1 MIDRQL
7 ARRLEPVASRL
18 RQLRL
23 SNGLTIIWLLAAC
36 VAVVALYFGPVSQ
49 RFVWG
54 VIGGTCVV
62 AAIYALGVWR
72 MAINERRLA
81 WRIESKYPELNASL
95 LTAIEQQPN
104 LTNGQYGYGYL
115 QQDVLRRALT
125 HSELHSWKDSVP
137 KSRVWAAHLANGL
150 SVGGLILLLL
160 ALFDV
165 DRLSANTPTGLAFDD
180 VKVTE
185 NLHYELT
192 VEPGD
197 ANIER
202 GTSLLVLA
210 RFTGPLPPDAT
221 LVTEDE
227 AGNSRQIALAKSL
240 DDPVFGGR
248 IAVVNQPLTYKIAFA
263 KQESDPYQVTVFE
276 YPKLQQA
283 DAKLHFPSYTNQ
295 EDKLVQDV
303 RRISAIEGTE
313 VTLVCRLNKPVR
325 EAQLV
330 EDGEE
335 PLVLVADPNEPTTM
349 QTTLT
354 LDRSMRLELRLI
366 DNEGRQ
372 NRDPAEFVLK
382 ALPNRPPDLKLTFPA
397 KDMQVS
403 PIEELNLAANAWDDY
418 GLKRFGLNYNLAGTE
433 GQEIVLAEDAPAK
446 ERLAKEHVLSFESLA
461 AEPDQLV
468 SYYFWAEDIG
478 PDGERRRT
486 SGDLYF
492 AEVRHF
498 EEIFRQGQ
506 QPTASQQQQQQ
517 QQQGG
522 GNAQQAEELAEL
534 QKQIINALWKIVRR
548 ETRDEPTEKFAD
560 DVGLVLESQISAL
573 TQAKELAEDLQD
585 AQSQTYV
592 EAVQQHMQETI
603 VELGAAREQAEPEKL
618 QPALAS
624 AQSAY
629 QALLKLRAREHEV
642 VRSQQQSSSQS
653 SSSSSSSRS
662 QQQLQQLELNDD
674 ENRYETQQTASPQET
689 QEQREDRQVLNRL
702 RELAQRQND
711 LNDRVKEL
719 QSALDEAQTQA
730 EKEELERQLKRLR
743 EEQQQ
748 ILRNMEELDQR
759 MTEPGN
765 QERMN
770 QERQQ
775 LQQARE
781 NARQSSEALEE
792 GMVSQAAAEGT
803 RAEQELREL
812 QDEFQRRTANQF
824 SEDVREMQE
833 QARQLEQREKK
844 LADDLKEMDQP
855 AKPSNSLRGDSKRDQ
870 IAEGLQ
876 QQRQDLK
883 DLLDRMRQTIEQ
895 AETTEP
901 LLAEELYETIRNTRR
916 ENPETALESVER
928 SFNRGFVEDARQQ
941 ERIADRGISELR
953 KGIEKAAESVLGD
966 ETEALKRAEQELRQL
981 SRELDRE
988 IAEADPQAA
997 NDQQSSEDQPGT
1009 GQRPNSN
1016 STDANSP
1023 NSESSQQNP
1032 NGQSASRNQDNQS
1045 QDNQSQD
1052 NGSQDSGSQDSEQ
1065 QRSPSENGS
1074 SEESEQPMPNGQS
1087 ANGEQ
1092 PQDAQ
1097 QSPNGGQQPNGQ
1109 QSPDGQRS
1117 QQSSDQQQPGQA
1129 NGNGGQPS
1137 DASPP
1142 NESGPSQPGQN
1153 QNRPGQQPNAGQ
1165 PNAGQPNAGQ
1175 PGQRGGDDRN
1185 LGPAGIGG
1193 LSQFLNPTGNRP
1205 PAPLTGEGFLD
1216 WSDRLRDVEEI
1227 VSDPELRAEAAR
1239 IRDRAKAIRKDFKRH
1254 SQPPNW
1260 DVVRETIAEPL
1271 AELQNRVSEELL
1283 RRSAKD
1289 ALVPLNRDPVP
1300 TQYAEQVQRYFER
1313 LGTGQE

>member
-7 ARRLEPVASRL
+7 ARRLEPVARRL

-23 SNGLTIIWLLAAC
+23 SHGLTIIWLIAAN
-36 VAVVALYFGPVSQ
+36 VAVVALCLGPVSS
-49 RFVWG
+49 RFTFG
-54 VIGGTCVV
+54 LIGTTCVIAV
-62 AAIYALGVWR
+62 IYALCVWR
-72 MAINERRLA
+72 MTINDRRLA
-81 WRIESKYPELNASL
+81 WRIESKYPDLNASL

-104 LTNGQYGYGYL
+104 LANGQYGYGYL

-137 KSRVWAAHLANGL
+137 KWRVWAAHLVNGL
-150 SVGGLILLLL
+150 SVAVWILLLL

-165 DRLSANTPTGLAFDD
+165 ERSSANTPDGLAFED

-185 NLHYELT
+185 NLPYELT

-197 ANIER
+197 ADIER
-202 GTSLLVLA
+202 GSSLLVLA

-227 AGNSRQIALAKSL
+227 TGNSRQIALAKSL

-248 IAVVNQPLTYKIAFA
+248 IAAVDRPLTYKIAFA
-263 KQESDPYQVTVFE
+263 KQESNPYQVTVFE
-276 YPKLQQA
+276 FPRLQQA

-295 EDKLVQDV
+295 DDKLVQDV
-303 RRISAIEGTE
+303 RRVSAIEGTE

-325 EAQLV
+325 ETQLI
-330 EDGEE
+330 EDGQE
-335 PLVLVADPNEPTTM
+335 PIVLVADPDEPTTV

-354 LDRSMRLELRLI
+354 LDRSRRLELKLT
-366 DNEGRQ
+366 DSEGRQ

-418 GLKRFGLNYNLAGTE
+418 GLKRFGLNYNLAGSE
-433 GQEIVLAEDAPAK
+433 GQEIVLAEDVPAK
-446 ERLAKEHVLSFESLA
+446 ERLAKEHVLSFENLA

-517 QQQGG
+517 QQNG
-522 GNAQQAEELAEL
+522 GNAQQAQKLAEL

-548 ETRDEPTEKFAD
+548 ETRDQPTKKFAD
-560 DVGLVLESQISAL
+560 DLGLVLESQISAL
-573 TQAKELAEDLQD
+573 EQTKELAENLQD

-603 VELGAAREQAEPEKL
+603 VELGTAHEQAIPEKL

-642 VRSQQQSSSQS
+642 VRSQQQQSSSQS

-662 QQQLQQLELNDD
+662 QQQLQQLELDDD

-781 NARQSSEALEE
+781 NARQSSEALQE

-824 SEDVREMQE
+824 NEDVRKMQE
-833 QARQLEQREKK
+833 QVRKLEQREQE
-844 LADDLKEMDQP
+844 LAENLKEMDQP
-855 AKPSNSLRGDSKRDQ
+855 KQPSNSLRGESKREK
-870 IAEGLQ
+870 IAEQLQ
-876 QQRQDLK
+876 QQRQDLN
-883 DLLDRMRQTIEQ
+883 DLLDRMRETIEQ

-916 ENPETALESVER
+916 ENPETALESAER

-941 ERIADRGISELR
+941 ERIADRGISSLR
-953 KGIEKAAESVLGD
+953 EGIEKAAESVLGD

-988 IAEADPQAA
+988 IAEADPQAVENQAGNNSRENAESNNA
-997 NDQQSSEDQPGT
+997 NNQ
-1009 GQRPNSN
+1009 
-1016 STDANSP
+1016 DA
-1023 NSESSQQNP
+1023 ESSQQNP
-1032 NGQSASRNQDNQS
+1032 SGQSSSSRSQRNPNQTE
-1045 QDNQSQD
+1045 
-1052 NGSQDSGSQDSEQ
+1052 GEQ
-1065 QRSPSENGS
+1065 QNASENGS
-1074 SEESEQPMPNGQS
+1074 SPESEQPMPNGQQS
-1087 ANGEQ
+1087 PSGG
-1092 PQDAQ
+1092 
-1097 QSPNGGQQPNGQ
+1097 QSPNNEESQDGRQSSNEERQPNDEQSPSGQ
-1109 QSPDGQRS
+1109 QSPGGQRS
-1117 QQSSDQQQPGQA
+1117 QQSSEQQQPGQA

-1137 DASPP
+1137 GESQP
-1142 NESGPSQPGQN
+1142 NGSQPSQP
-1153 QNRPGQQPNAGQ
+1153 RPGQRPNG
-1165 PNAGQPNAGQ
+1165 GQ
-1175 PGQRGGDDRN
+1175 PGERGGDDRN
-1185 LGPAGIGG
+1185 LGPAGMGG
-1193 LSQFLNPTGNRP
+1193 LDQLLNPSGNRP

>member
-18 RQLRL
+18 RQLRF
-23 SNGLTIIWLLAAC
+23 SNGLTIIWLLTAC
-36 VAVVALYFGPVSQ
+36 VAVAALCLGPVSKQ
-49 RFVWG
+49 FVWG
-54 VIGGTCVV
+54 VIGTTGAV
-62 AAIYALGVWR
+62 AVIYALGVWR
-72 MAINERRLA
+72 MTINDRRLA

-104 LTNGQYGYGYL
+104 LANGQYGYGYL

-150 SVGGLILLLL
+150 SAGVLAALLI

-165 DRLSANTPTGLAFDD
+165 NRSPADTPNGFAFED

-185 NLHYELT
+185 NPEYKLT

-197 ANIER
+197 ADIER

-221 LVTEDE
+221 LVYEDE
-227 AGNSRQIALAKSL
+227 TGSSRQIALAKSL

-248 IAVVNQPLTYKIAFA
+248 IAAVDQPLKYKIAFA
-263 KQESDPYQVTVFE
+263 EQESDPYQVTVFE

-295 EDKLVQDV
+295 DDKLVQDV
-303 RRISAIEGTE
+303 RRVSAIEGTE
-313 VTLVCRLNKPVR
+313 VTLICRLNKPVR
-325 EAQLV
+325 DAQLI
-330 EDGEE
+330 EDGHE
-335 PLVLVADPNEPTTM
+335 PIVLVADPNEPTTV

-354 LDRSMRLELRLI
+354 LDRSMRLELKLT
-366 DNEGRQ
+366 DSEGRQ

-418 GLKRFGLNYNLAGTE
+418 GLKRFGLNYNLAGTD

-517 QQQGG
+517 QQQQGG
-522 GNAQQAEELAEL
+522 GNAQQAQELAEL

-548 ETRDEPTEKFAD
+548 ETHDKPTEKFAD

-573 TQAKELAEDLQD
+573 EQTKELAENLQD

-592 EAVQQHMQETI
+592 DAVQQHMQETI
-603 VELGAAREQAEPEKL
+603 VELGASREQASPEKL
-618 QPALAS
+618 EPALAS

-642 VRSQQQSSSQS
+642 VRSQQQQSSSQS

-674 ENRYETQQTASPQET
+674 DNRYETQQTASPQET

-719 QSALDEAQTQA
+719 QSALAEAQTQA

-824 SEDVREMQE
+824 QEDVREMQQ
-833 QARQLEQREKK
+833 QARQLEQREKE
-844 LADDLKEMDQP
+844 LAENLKEMDQP
-855 AKPSNSLRGDSKRDQ
+855 AEPSNSLRGDSKRDQ

-883 DLLDRMRQTIEQ
+883 DLLDRMRETIEQ

-916 ENPETALESVER
+916 ENPETALESAER

-941 ERIADRGISELR
+941 EQIAGRGISGLR
-953 KGIEKAAESVLGD
+953 EGIEKAAESVLGD

-988 IAEADPQAA
+988 IEESDPQAA
-997 NDQQSSEDQPGT
+997 NDQQSTENQPDNSRQS
-1009 GQRPNSN
+1009 GQPNGEN
-1016 STDANSP
+1016 SQNA
-1023 NSESSQQNP
+1023 ESSQQNP
-1032 NGQSASRNQDNQS
+1032 NGQSGSRNQNS
-1045 QDNQSQD
+1045 QD
-1052 NGSQDSGSQDSEQ
+1052 GEQ
-1065 QRSPSENGS
+1065 RQNSSENGS
-1074 SEESEQPMPNGQS
+1074 AQESEQPMPNGR
-1087 ANGEQ
+1087 G
-1092 PQDAQ
+1092 Q
-1097 QSPNGGQQPNGQ
+1097 QSPNGGQSPNNEEPQDGQ
-1109 QSPDGQRS
+1109 QSPNDGQQPNEQQSPSGQQSPGGQRS
-1117 QQSSDQQQPGQA
+1117 QQSSDQQQSGQQQPGQP

-1137 DASPP
+1137 NASQP
-1142 NESGPSQPGQN
+1142 NESQQPQPGQT
-1153 QNRPGQQPNAGQ
+1153 RPGQQPNG
-1165 PNAGQPNAGQ
+1165 GQ

-1300 TQYAEQVQRYFER
+1300 TQYADQVQRYFER